1 MTFNLKRLALFL
13 NITFLS
19 LTLLLADYAGTN
31 LGQTIHLQGN
41 EHLVDAEQD
50 SVLQNIETLTGFEV
64 QKIYEVP
71 REQQGSWVA
80 LSVGPKGHLIA
91 SDQESKGMFRI
102 EITGEIDDPK
112 VRTEELILPISGAQ
126 GLQWIDDHFYVNVN
140 SRGIFR
146 MKYDEESGLFN
157 ILEYLGGPDGGGEHG
172 NHSLIKADDNLDLY
186 VVNGN
191 HTPPPDL
198 TSSSILNWEEDILLP
213 RNWDARG
220 HARGVTA
227 PGGYIS
233 RINEDATEWHMISI
247 GYRNTYDIAQNQ
259 HGDLFAY
266 DSDMEWDMGMPW
278 YRPTRLLHAVS
289 GSDYGWRSGSGK
301 WKEYYEDSLPPIVN
315 VGPGSPT
322 GLLFGRGAKYPAK
335 YQQALFGLDWTFGTM
350 YAFHIEP
357 EGASYTAEVE
367 EFLSGSPLPL
377 TDAAIG
383 SDGYLYFLTGGRD
396 KESTLYRVIYTGNES
411 IAETDFFEE
420 DTQAKEARQLRQ
432 SLEAFH
438 GTQDPEAVDTS
449 WLHLDS
455 NDRFIRN
462 AARVAIEWQPVDTW
476 AENAMEEERPQARIT
491 ALVALARA
499 GSEEYREGAIES
511 LIDLNFNDL
520 SSTQKLGYLRAASL
534 TFMRLGDPTDEQ
546 RSEITDILLEQLP
559 HEDERVNTELI
570 RLLVYLEEPRVIEK
584 ALALLQEDKAP
595 PVPDWDSTL
604 IARSEE
610 YGGTISE
617 MLNNPPPIH
626 KLEYAF
632 MLRNLAHGWTIEQ
645 RREYFTFINE
655 AAEEGMGGMSY
666 SGFLERMRDEALRN
680 ASEEEIAAVSDLTGV
695 SLNRTP
701 DFEINPPV
709 GPGREWT
716 VEEAV
721 EVLNDGQNGHENET
735 EVELSFE
742 RGRSLFHATACASC
756 HRLGGFGGNIGPDL
770 SSVSNRFNRAGIL
783 EEIIHP
789 SRSISDQYSSY
800 MVTTI
805 DGESHTGQIVKKRDT
820 VEIYTQ
826 NMGQPPTIIPRDQVA
841 SIEEVETSQ
850 MPPGLINTLNP
861 DELKDLIAYL
871 ESGGNPEADVYKE
884 EDDEVSE
891 EDEESDDAENQ

>member
-1 MTFNLKRLALFL
+1 MKLNFKRAAFYLNILFL
-13 NITFLS
+13 ITSFLIAEFVS
-19 LTLLLADYAGTN
+19 TN
-31 LGQTIHLQGN
+31 SDQPEYLQIN
-41 EHLVDAEQD
+41 QPLKIAEDD
-50 SVLQNIETLTGFEV
+50 STSQNIETLPGFEV
-64 QKIYEVP
+64 QKIYDVP

-91 SDQESKGMFRI
+91 SDQESKGMFQI
-102 EITGEIDDPK
+102 EISGDIDNPD
-112 VRTEELILPISGAQ
+112 VRIEELIMPISGAQ
-126 GLQWIDDHFYVNVN
+126 GLQWMDSYFYVNVN
-140 SRGIFR
+140 RKGLFR
-146 MKYDEESGLFN
+146 MKYDEESELFN

-172 NHSLIKADDNLDLY
+172 NHSLIKAEKNLDLY

-191 HTPPPDL
+191 HTPPPDF

-220 HARGVTA
+220 HARGVMA
-227 PGGYIS
+227 PGGYIA
-233 RINEDATEWHMISI
+233 RLNEDATEWHMVSI
-247 GYRNTYDIAQNQ
+247 GYRNTFDIAQNQ
-259 HGDLFAY
+259 RGDLFAY

-322 GLLFGRGAKYPAK
+322 GLLFGKGAKYPAK

-350 YAFHIEP
+350 YAFHIKP
-357 EGASYTAEVE
+357 DGASYTAEVE

-411 IAETDFFEE
+411 ITETDSFEE
-420 DTQAKEARQLRQ
+420 DEEAKDARELRK

-438 GTQDPEAVDTS
+438 GTQDPEAIDMA
-449 WLHLDS
+449 WPHLDS

-462 AARVAIEWQPVDTW
+462 AARVAIEWQPVDDW
-476 AENAMEEERPQARIT
+476 AEKAMNEERPQARIT
-491 ALVALARA
+491 SLVALARA
-499 GSEEYREGAIES
+499 GSQEYRNGVIES
-511 LIDLNFNDL
+511 LIELDFEVL
-520 SSTQKLGYLRAASL
+520 TPMQKLGYLRAASL

-546 RSEITDILLEQLP
+546 KSEIADILLDQLP
-559 HEDERVNTELI
+559 HEDVRVNTEAI

-584 ALALLQEDKAP
+584 ALVLLQEDTAP

-604 IARSEE
+604 INRSEE

-617 MLNNPPPIH
+617 MLSNPPPIH

-655 AAEEGMGGMSY
+655 AAEQGMGGMSY

-695 SLNRTP
+695 SLNRRP
-701 DFEINPPV
+701 DFEINPPI

-716 VEEAV
+716 VEEAL
-721 EVLNDGQNGHENET
+721 EVLNEDQNENET
-735 EVELSFE
+735 ELSFE

-770 SSVSNRFNRAGIL
+770 SSVSNRFNRSGIL

-800 MVTTI
+800 MVTTA
-805 DGESHTGQIVKKRDT
+805 DGESHTGQVVKRQDT

-826 NMGQPPTIIPRDQVA
+826 NMDRPPTIVPRDQVA

-861 DELKDLIAYL
+861 EELKDLMAYL
-871 ESGGNPEADVYKE
+871 MSAGNPEADIYKS
-884 EDDEVSE
+884 EDDETSSE
-891 EDEESDDAENQ
+891 TDEELDEVED